1 MNIGFKKI
9 KSTALVV
16 AALGLSGCASY
27 NVNQGID
34 RVNQQANGFT
44 QNALNLAITKEQR
57 DKRLAATNQLLAKP
71 VGQKEAVQ
79 LLLANS
85 PAFQAMLAQNWA
97 EAAGA
102 AQSGRV
108 SNPTFAFESVVMGSE
123 TELTRFFS
131 FGLLD
136 LMTLPQRAAMANHR
150 VEQAQIRMT
159 AEVVDQ
165 VTQVRQA
172 WVRAVAAEQSYTYAE
187 QVFAS
192 AQASAELA
200 RRMEAVGNFNKLT
213 RARHQA
219 FYADA
224 ATQLAT
230 AKQVA
235 VSSKEVLVRLL
246 GLDEVQQKQLVLP
259 ERLPALPKQ
268 PMSPADVARQISHE
282 RLDVQQA
289 KAALNA
295 AAKAQGLNQVTSL
308 TDIELSVNRG
318 SVSDSAAS
326 TYSARRGYEIGVKLP
341 LFDWGELQRDAMN
354 AQTLVAANQ
363 LEATIRSAGSS
374 VRDNYAAY
382 RTAYD
387 ISRHYKDEVIPLRK
401 VISEENVL
409 RYNGMIIG
417 VFELLADSRDQIGVV
432 LSAIAAEQQFW
443 LTDAALH
450 ATLIGRPTATGM
462 VATSN
467 TSNNATNNSAAGH

>member
-1 MNIGFKKI
+1 MNLKFK
-9 KSTALVV
+9 SMALM
-16 AALGLSGCASY
+16 AIALGLSGCASY
-27 NVNQGID
+27 NVEQGVD
-34 RVNQQANGFT
+34 RANRDASGFT
-44 QNALNLAITKEQR
+44 QSELNLAKSKEER

-85 PAFQAMLAQNWA
+85 PAFQALLAQNWA
-97 EAAGA
+97 EAASA
-102 AQSGRV
+102 AQSGRI
-108 SNPTFAFESVVMGSE
+108 SNPTFAFESVVTGSE
-123 TELTRFFS
+123 AELNRFFS

-136 LMTLPQRAAMANHR
+136 LITLPQRSAIANHR

-165 VTQVRQA
+165 VTRVRQA
-172 WVRAVAAEQSYTYAE
+172 WVRAVAAEQSYKYAG
-187 QVFAS
+187 QVLAS
-192 AQASAELA
+192 AEASAELA
-200 RRMEAVGNFNKLT
+200 KRMESVGNFNKLT

-230 AKQVA
+230 AKQTA
-235 VSSKEVLVRLL
+235 ISRKEELVRLL
-246 GLDEVQQKQLVLP
+246 GLDEAQAKQLVLP
-259 ERLPALPKQ
+259 ERLPNLPKQ
-268 PMSPADVARQISHE
+268 PMSAEDVAKQVNQE

-295 AAKAQGLNQVTSL
+295 AAKAQGLNKVTSL
-308 TDIELSVNRG
+308 TDIELSVRRG
-318 SVSDSAAS
+318 SVSDSS
-326 TYSARRGYEIGVKLP
+326 TSSYSSRRGYEVGVKLP
-341 LFDWGELQRDAMN
+341 IFDWGDLQRDAMN
-354 AQTLVAANQ
+354 AQTLAAANQ

-374 VRDNYAAY
+374 LRENYAAY

-387 ISRHYKDEVIPLRK
+387 ISRHYRDEVIPLRK

-432 LSAIAAEQQFW
+432 ISAIAAEQQFW
-443 LTDAALH
+443 LADAALQ
-450 ATLIGRPTATGM
+450 ATLIGRPTSIG
-462 VATSN
+462 VAAISSTSSN
-467 TSNNATNNSAAGH
+467 TAAGH